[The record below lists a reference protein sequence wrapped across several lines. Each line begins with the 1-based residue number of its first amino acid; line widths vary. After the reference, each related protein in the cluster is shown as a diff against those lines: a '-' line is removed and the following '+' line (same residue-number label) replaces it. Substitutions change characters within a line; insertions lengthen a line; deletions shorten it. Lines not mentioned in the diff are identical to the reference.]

1 VARITLGVRAI
12 LSRPVIYSSFQ
23 RIMGGH
29 QARMRFVEDF
39 VKPYPG
45 MKVLDIGCGPADILA
60 YLPEVDYWGF
70 DISPAYIERARAL
83 FGCRGKFQCQEL
95 VVADIENMPP
105 FDVVLA
111 LGLIHHLGD
120 EEALAIMR
128 LAYKA
133 LKPEGRLLTVDPC
146 LEPGQSPIARF
157 LVSNDRGKS
166 VRNKAAYAS
175 FANAVFKS
183 SRIEVRHQR
192 WLPYTHCFM
201 ECTRK

>member
-1 VARITLGVRAI
+1 VARIKLGVRAI
-12 LSRPVIYSSFQ
+12 LSHPVIYSSFQ

-29 QARMRFVEDF
+29 QGRTRFVEDF
-39 VKPYPG
+39 VRPHAG

-70 DISPAYIERARAL
+70 DINDAYIERARAL

-95 VVADIENMPP
+95 VVSDVENMPS

-111 LGLIHHLGD
+111 LGLLHHLGD
-120 EEALAIMR
+120 EETVGILR
-128 LAYKA
+128 LAHKA
-133 LKPEGRLLTVDPC
+133 LKPGGRLLTVDPC
-146 LEPGQSPIARF
+146 FEPGLNPIARF
-157 LVSNDRGKS
+157 LVSHDRGHH

-175 FANAVFKS
+175 FANAVFRS
-183 SRIEVRHQR
+183 PRIEVRHQG
-192 WLPYTHCFM
+192 WIPYTHCFM

>member
-1 VARITLGVRAI
+1 VARIKLGVRAI
-12 LSRPVIYSSFQ
+12 LSHPVIYSSFQ

-29 QARMRFVEDF
+29 QGRTRFVEDF
-39 VKPYPG
+39 VRPHAG

-70 DISPAYIERARAL
+70 DINDAYIERARAL

-95 VVADIENMPP
+95 VVSDVENMPS

-111 LGLIHHLGD
+111 LGLLHHLGD
-120 EEALAIMR
+120 EETVGILR
-128 LAYKA
+128 LAHKA
-133 LKPEGRLLTVDPC
+133 LKPGGRLLTVDPC
-146 LEPGQSPIARF
+146 FEPGQNPIARF
-157 LVSNDRGKS
+157 LVSHDRGHH

-175 FANAVFKS
+175 FANAVFRS
-183 SRIEVRHQR
+183 PRIEVRHQG
-192 WLPYTHCFM
+192 WIPYTHCFM

>member
-1 VARITLGVRAI
+1 MAQITLDVRAI
-12 LSRPVIYSSFQ
+12 LSNPVVYSSLQ

-29 QARMRFVEDF
+29 QSRSRFVKDF
-39 VKPYPG
+39 VRPHAG

-70 DISPAYIERARAL
+70 DISDAYIQRARAL
-83 FGCRGKFQCQEL
+83 FGCRGKFQCREL
-95 VVADIENMPP
+95 VVADIENMPS

-120 EEALAIMR
+120 EEAVGIMR

-133 LKPEGRLLTVDPC
+133 LKPGGRLLTVDPC
-146 LEPGQSPIARF
+146 LDSGQNPIARF
-157 LVSNDRGKS
+157 LVSNDRGQN

-175 FANAVFKS
+175 VANAVFKS
-183 SRIEVRHQR
+183 PRIEVRHQR
-192 WLPYTHCFM
+192 WIPYTHCFM